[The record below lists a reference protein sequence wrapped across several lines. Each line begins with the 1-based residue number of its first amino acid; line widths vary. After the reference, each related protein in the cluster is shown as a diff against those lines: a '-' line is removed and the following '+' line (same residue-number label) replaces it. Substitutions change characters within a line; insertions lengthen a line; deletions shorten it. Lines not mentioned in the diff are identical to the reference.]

1 MTVLGGAVATDEVTG
16 TVLLVVVVVAVVVPD
31 AVAAAVV
38 DGAAL
43 SEGQFVGS
51 ALVVAGVYKKKHSI

>member
-1 MTVLGGAVATDEVTG
+1 MTVLGGAVATAVEVTG
-16 TVLLVVVVVAVVVPD
+16 AVLLVVVVVAVVVPD

-51 ALVVAGVYKKKHSI
+51 ALVVAGV